1 MLLREDAYNR
11 FKERLFAR
19 ELQPG
24 QFVSQRELADLVG
37 VSEGPMR
44 EALKRLEAEALV
56 RLIPQRGIQIA
67 DINVALIRDAFGLRL
82 ALETSALKNFVRVV
96 SDAELD
102 ALAQRFRALREQI
115 ERVRAPSLLD
125 ATLEADIHLHQCF
138 IDSLNNELISEVY
151 RINDDKV
158 RLIRLNRRFTF
169 ERVLPA
175 IEEHEAILHE
185 IRKRDAVGAVAAL
198 ERHLAIS
205 LRRSLGLEEHLL

>member
-11 FKERLFAR
+11 FKECLFAR

-67 DINVALIRDAFGLRL
+67 EINVALIRDAFGLRV
-82 ALETSALKNFVRVV
+82 ALETAALRHFVRVV

-102 ALAQRFRALREQI
+102 ALEQRFRTLQQQI
-115 ERVRAPSLLD
+115 ERARDPSLLD
-125 ATLEADIHLHQCF
+125 AALEADIQLHQCF
-138 IDSLNNELISEVY
+138 IDSMDNKLISEVY

-169 ERVLPA
+169 DRVLPA
-175 IEEHEAILHE
+175 IEEHVAILDQ
-185 IRKRDAVGAVAAL
+185 IRRRDAVGAVAAL

-205 LRRSLGLEEHLL
+205 LRRSLGLEEHLP

>member
-11 FKERLFAR
+11 FKECLFAR

-24 QFVSQRELADLVG
+24 QFVSQRELAELVG

-67 DINVALIRDAFGLRL
+67 EINVALIRDAFGLRI
-82 ALETSALKNFVRVV
+82 ALETAALKSFVRAA

-102 ALAQRFRALREQI
+102 ALDRRFHTLREDI
-115 ERVRAPSLLD
+115 ERTRDPPLLD
-125 ATLEADIHLHQCF
+125 AALQADIHLHQCF
-138 IDSLNNELISEVY
+138 IDSMDNKLISEVY

-158 RLIRLNRRFTF
+158 RLIRLNRRYTF
-169 ERVLPA
+169 DRVLPA
-175 IEEHEAILHE
+175 IEEHVAILDQ
-185 IRKRDAVGAVAAL
+185 IRKRDAAGAIGAL

-205 LRRSLGLEEHLL
+205 LRRSLGLED

>member
-19 ELQPG
+19 ELRPG

-67 DINVALIRDAFGLRL
+67 DINVALIRDAFGLRV
-82 ALETSALKNFVRVV
+82 ALETAALKNFVRVAA
-96 SDAELD
+96 DAELD
-102 ALAQRFRALREQI
+102 VLEKRFRTLREDI
-115 ERVRAPSLLD
+115 ERTRDPSLLD
-125 ATLEADIHLHQCF
+125 VALEADIRLHQSF
-138 IDSLNNELISEVY
+138 IDSMDNKLVSEVY

-158 RLIRLNRRFTF
+158 RLIRLNRRYTF
-169 ERVLPA
+169 DRVLPA
-175 IEEHEAILHE
+175 IGEHVAILRQ
-185 IRKRDAVGAVAAL
+185 IRMRDAAGAVAAL

-205 LRRSLGLEEHLL
+205 LRRSLGLEGHLP